1 MSVLAAA
8 DETLPH
14 VPEPDEIKL
23 PDNAIIKALHTAMGH
38 PLRLDCLR
46 RIANAPAPRGLSPRE
61 LSDITMAPLGNVS
74 YHVRTLNEQKV
85 IKLSKKV
92 PRRGAI
98 EHYYVVSPRGEKVL
112 DYLKRLAADG

>member
-1 MSVLAAA
+1 MTALAAV
-8 DETLPH
+8 DETTPD
-14 VPEPDEIKL
+14 VPEPDQIKL

-46 RIANAPAPRGLSPRE
+46 RIANAPARGLSPRE

-74 YHVRTLNEQKV
+74 YHVRTLNDQKV

-112 DYLKRLAADG
+112 AYLKRLAD

>member
-1 MSVLAAA
+1 MTAVAAVA
-8 DETLPH
+8 EPST
-14 VPEPDEIKL
+14 PEPEQIAL

-46 RIANAPAPRGLSPRE
+46 RIAAASGGRGMSPRE
-61 LSDITMAPLGNVS
+61 LADAINAPLGNVS

-85 IKLSKKV
+85 IKLSKKI

-98 EHYYVVSPRGEKVL
+98 EHYYVVSPRGVKVL
-112 DYLKRLAADG
+112 NYLKRLVDPA